1 MVYLDYCANYPIK
14 KEVLDDLVN
23 SELNYMANAN
33 ANHSLGQKAKTYVLE
48 CNNRIKKTLN
58 LSDDVDIIHTS
69 SATESNNMAIKGIIE
84 SYNAF
89 GKKILVSQLEH
100 NSINGCLSSYKESG
114 YEIDFIK
121 TESTGHI
128 SIKDLESK
136 LDDNVILVIVTI
148 LDGELG
154 TLQDYESIS
163 TLVSK
168 YKNAHLLMDATQAIA
183 KYSIDFN
190 KIEMVSFSPHKFGGL
205 TGTGVLLKKKSTI
218 LAPLINGGESLTIY
232 RSGSIPVGL
241 ISQATKAIEL
251 VVSNRD
257 DNVNCLK
264 DLSKYLLTKLKSIR
278 KIEINSFENLFI
290 FNIGVNGIK
299 SSNVVEYLSSKD
311 IYVSQKSACSIK
323 NTPSKIIMS
332 VYNDK
337 KRALE
342 SFRVSISELTTKDEI
357 DIWVRALEEL

>member
-1 MVYLDYCANYPIK
+1 MI
-14 KEVLDDLVN
+14 
-23 SELNYMANAN
+23 
-33 ANHSLGQKAKTYVLE
+33 
-48 CNNRIKKTLN
+48 ITL
-58 LSDDVDIIHTS
+58 
-69 SATESNNMAIKGIIE
+69 
-84 SYNAF
+84 
-89 GKKILVSQLEH
+89 
-100 NSINGCLSSYKESG
+100 
-114 YEIDFIK
+114 
-121 TESTGHI
+121 
-128 SIKDLESK
+128 
-136 LDDNVILVIVTI
+136 

-163 TLVSK
+163 ALVSK

-232 RSGSIPVGL
+232 RSGSIPIGL
-241 ISQATKAIEL
+241 ISQTAKAIEL

-299 SSNVVEYLSSKD
+299 SSNVVDYLSSKD

-337 KRALE
+337 NRALE

-357 DIWVRALEEL
+357 DILVRALEEL